1 MKKTL
6 ITASGVDVGGLT
18 VLDIISKI
26 IKDGIS
32 IHINKLNIGTI
43 HGMSITLRKDNKS
56 FKVNV
61 YGHDDYNHDQ
71 IAILSLFNAHLAMKE
86 ELNKDDSK
94 PIEKVTSI
102 DMLQAG
108 DLIAHEMRYLLMAHP
123 EKRGGLFEKSLRAWE
138 EATGHIRGVKNDGHK
153 Q

>member
-6 ITASGVDVGGLT
+6 MAASGADIGGLT
-18 VLDIISKI
+18 VLDAISKI
-26 IKDGIS
+26 IKDDIS
-32 IHINKLNIGTI
+32 IHIYKLNLGTI
-43 HGMSITLRKDNKS
+43 NGMSITLRKDNKS

-61 YGHDDYNHDQ
+61 YGHDDYNHEQ
-71 IAILSLFNAHLAMKE
+71 IAILSLFNAHMAMKE
-86 ELNKDDSK
+86 EIDKSDSK
-94 PIEKVTSI
+94 PVEKVSEI
-102 DMLQAG
+102 DIIQAG

-138 EATGHIRGVKNDGHK
+138 EATGHIKGVKNAGNK